1 MRWSHDRRLCD
12 DHRLETMVVCVECA
26 QCAKHLTS
34 KATAFVVKA
43 SMVKAWSTWREYR
56 MSHAVSERALT
67 FWVQCLMRKVF
78 ERWCQIA
85 RYRAFLWEMTSLSR
99 AHRNAR
105 LRVVAWDS
113 WRLLQSANV
122 LDACAR
128 CHKYHLFLT
137 SSFKPLDCRHYAGTH

>member
-1 MRWSHDRRLCD
+1 
-12 DHRLETMVVCVECA
+12 
-26 QCAKHLTS
+26 
-34 KATAFVVKA
+34 
-43 SMVKAWSTWREYR
+43 

-105 LRVVAWDS
+105 LRMVAWDS
-113 WRLLQSANV
+113 WRLVQSANV

-137 SSFKPLDCRHYAGTH
+137 SSFKRWTVATTQALIDMEHWRIAEGYNLPCLDWHYLYSLD